1 MNKTLILCGALLS
14 LAACETYTGEKSK
27 CFGQKKPDGDYS
39 LAPQVSRANTNA
51 LSFTALSATAESN
64 DNGCDFQSF

>member
-1 MNKTLILCGALLS
+1 MKKTLILCGALLS
-14 LAACETYTGEKSK
+14 LAACATTGEKSK

-39 LAPQVSRANTNA
+39 LAPQVSRANTSA
-51 LSFTALSATAESN
+51 LSFTAPSATAESN